1 VTILAQDG
9 KHVIGLVRHGDM
21 KLLEF
26 FSKNTETEAE
36 DQTDNDVKK
45 DVMAFILDDDDVF
58 KTHMIPL
65 IQKIES
71 GKKIKEKDYND
82 MVKDCCIRFYKEKN
96 MTTDPNEIF
105 PKEMR
110 QQIAKELHSINKN
123 HAEKMK

>member
-1 VTILAQDG
+1 
-9 KHVIGLVRHGDM
+9 M

>member
-1 VTILAQDG
+1 
-9 KHVIGLVRHGDM
+9 M

-26 FSKNTETEAE
+26 FSKNTDTEAE

-58 KTHMIPL
+58 KTHMLPL
-65 IQKIES
+65 VHKIES
-71 GKKIKEKDYND
+71 GKEVTEKDYND
-82 MVKDCCIRFYKEKN
+82 MVKDCCIRFYKENK

-123 HAEKMK
+123 HAEKIK